1 MKKALLVLLI
11 TVLFVP
17 AFAQKTYAVQQQ
29 GDVELAVVAST
40 ISYLDVELEDD
51 DDDVVLEDVDLEDEQ
66 TLFTIGLRLS
76 TYLTQG
82 WQLGAGLNGS
92 YNFDTDNANISLDGF
107 LNYNFVMD
115 DSAMV
120 PYIGI
125 GGGANYIE
133 IEDEDEV
140 NPQVGGQAGVKFY
153 VADNVHLFAELN
165 YRYIYIDDT
174 PFDDAHN
181 IAGLFGVGVLF

>member
-1 MKKALLVLLI
+1 
-11 TVLFVP
+11 
-17 AFAQKTYAVQQQ
+17 
-29 GDVELAVVAST
+29 
-40 ISYLDVELEDD
+40 
-51 DDDVVLEDVDLEDEQ
+51 
-66 TLFTIGLRLS
+66 
-76 TYLTQG
+76 LTQG
-82 WQLGAGLNGS
+82 WQLGVGLNGA

-107 LNYNFVMD
+107 LNYNFVAD
-115 DSAMV
+115 DSVVV

-133 IEDEDEV
+133 IEDEDEL
-140 NPQVGGQAGVKFY
+140 NPQVGGQGGVKFY
-153 VADNVHLFAELN
+153 VADNIHLFAELN